1 MTKTIKHTIFYSH
14 KPEAV
19 WEYLT
24 KPELIA
30 QWVMPNDFK
39 PVVGHEFQFKTK
51 PMAQFNF
58 DGIFHCKVL
67 ELVPNKKLVYTWN
80 GGPAP
85 GKQTL
90 ESKVVWVLNAK
101 DNGTELSLEH
111 SGSATDEVML
121 PIFSA
126 MDSGWLGNIKKI
138 GELLKTA

>member
-1 MTKTIKHTIFYSH
+1 MTNTIKHTIFYSH

-30 QWVMPNDFK
+30 KWIMPNDFK
-39 PVVGHEFQFKTK
+39 PVVGHEFKFTTK

-80 GGPAP
+80 GGPKP
-85 GKQTL
+85 GEITL
-90 ESKVVWVLNAK
+90 DSKVVWILNAK
-101 DNGTELSLEH
+101 DNGTELLLEH
-111 SGSATDEVML
+111 TGFATDAVML
-121 PIFSA
+121 PIFDG
-126 MDSGWLGNIKKI
+126 MDKGWLGNIKKI
-138 GELLKTA
+138 AELLKTA